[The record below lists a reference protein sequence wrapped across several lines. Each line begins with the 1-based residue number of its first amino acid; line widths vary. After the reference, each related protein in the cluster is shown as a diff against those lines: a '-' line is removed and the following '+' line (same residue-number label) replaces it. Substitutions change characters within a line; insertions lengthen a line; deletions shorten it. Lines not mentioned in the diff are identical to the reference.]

1 MRVEPPVVSP
11 RTLREAYALLAA
23 HPHRPLAG
31 GTDLLV
37 QLTGEVGPTPDRV
50 LDLWRIEDLRGIEI
64 RNGFLELGA
73 LTSYTELRRSPACRS
88 NVPALVEAAATIGAI
103 QIQNR
108 GTIGGNVMNA
118 SPAGDTLPVLL
129 ALDAVMVL
137 GSTRGEREVP
147 AADFWPAYR
156 RTAAEPDE
164 LLIRLRIPRVAG
176 RAQRFRKVGTRRA
189 QAISKVVVATAWE
202 GDAVEAAEADPVAP
216 DVVRHRVRI
225 ALGSVAPTPIRAV
238 AVEELLEGRRWDA
251 AVVDAAVAAMA
262 AAMTP
267 IDDVRSTAAY
277 RREAACRVVRRLLVE
292 GERGAPARDAG
303 AA

>member
-11 RTLREAYALLAA
+11 RSLDEAYAQLAA
-23 HPHRPLAG
+23 QPHRPLAG

-37 QLTGEVGPTPDRV
+37 QLTSEIGPVPERV
-50 LDLWRIEDLRGIEI
+50 MNLWQIEELRGIEV
-64 RNGFLELGA
+64 RDGLLELGA
-73 LTSYTELRRSPACRS
+73 LTTYTELRRSPACRS
-88 NVPALVEAAATIGAI
+88 HVPALVEAAATIGAI

-129 ALDAVMVL
+129 ALDAVMIL

-147 AADFWPAYR
+147 ATDFWPAYR
-156 RTAAEPDE
+156 QTAAAADE
-164 LLIRLRIPRVAG
+164 LLVRLRIPLVDD

-189 QAISKVVVATAWE
+189 QAISKVVVAAAWQR
-202 GDAVEAAEADPVAP
+202 DPVAAAGA
-216 DVVRHRVRI
+216 VRHHVRL
-225 ALGSVAPTPIRAV
+225 ALGSVAPTPIRV
-238 AVEELLEGRRWDA
+238 SDVEERLEGRRWDT
-251 AVVDAAVAAMA
+251 AVVDAAVAALA
-262 AAMTP
+262 AAITP

-292 GERGAPARDAG
+292 GERGAPASDAG